1 MSWST
6 FFFSFFFSSRITL
19 IGHFKLLVGQY
30 YATVTIKKNYKI
42 ENIVLKSGPAWRV
55 NPKLELDR
63 VEKKQKKKK
72 LSETRLTRRVDLTT
86 WLTRQYPVK
95 NLVATR

>member
-6 FFFSFFFSSRITL
+6 FFFFSSRITL

-42 ENIVLKSGPAWRV
+42 ETIVLKLGPAWRV
-55 NPKLELDR
+55 NPKLESGQ
-63 VEKKQKKKK
+63 VEKKNRKRKN
-72 LSETRLTRRVDLTT
+72 RV
-86 WLTRQYPVK
+86 RPG
-95 NLVATR
+95 

>member
-6 FFFSFFFSSRITL
+6 FFFSFFFPSRITL

-42 ENIVLKSGPAWRV
+42 ETIVLKSGPAWRV
-55 NPKLELDR
+55 NPKLESGR
-63 VEKKQKKKK
+63 VEKKTGEEKI
-72 LSETRLTRRVDLTT
+72 R
-86 WLTRQYPVK
+86 
-95 NLVATR
+95 